1 MVHPTGSHRVSR
13 WQLSLHRPLTS
24 ERAIRAGPISD
35 VPYVCNNGRDGAV
48 DGRQPFLPVGVPAVN
63 SGSVAG
69 ATSLSG
75 AVAASRSRWACS
87 AVWELAVARVR
98 AARSRSPA
106 AARAPGSSGMLR
118 SYVWNRLT
126 AVRRASAACNGGFST
141 SVCTWAT
148 IMLSRAPTTR
158 HRLNPRRIGTRS
170 LLDGPGVSPFRIRG
184 LTAVRGFRAWVARES
199 LRWGGCRL
207 GCLVLPPWD

>member
-1 MVHPTGSHRVSR
+1 MVHPTVSHRVSR
-13 WQLSLHRPLTS
+13 WQQSLHRPVTS

-69 ATSLSG
+69 AAPCLALWRPPAAGGPVALCGSWCSKGRGSPEPLRCRGSG
-75 AVAASRSRWACS
+75 AGFLRHASVLCLEPSYRGA
-87 AVWELAVARVR
+87 EGVR
-98 AARSRSPA
+98 CLQR
-106 AARAPGSSGMLR
+106 
-118 SYVWNRLT
+118 
-126 AVRRASAACNGGFST
+126 GFST

-148 IMLSRAPTTR
+148 VMLSRAPTTR